1 MDDPQV
7 RHLGMV
13 VEAEDP
19 EVGPIELMGPAYFF
33 RGSPGQFPGVAPAA
47 GRDSDEILAGIGYSS
62 EDIGR
67 ARREGVLPS

>member
-33 RGSPGQFPGVAPAA
+33 RGSPGEFPGIAPAE
-47 GRDSDEILAGIGYSS
+47 GQHTDEVLAEIGYSPD
-62 EDIGR
+62 EI
-67 ARREGVLPS
+67 ARVRSNVLPR